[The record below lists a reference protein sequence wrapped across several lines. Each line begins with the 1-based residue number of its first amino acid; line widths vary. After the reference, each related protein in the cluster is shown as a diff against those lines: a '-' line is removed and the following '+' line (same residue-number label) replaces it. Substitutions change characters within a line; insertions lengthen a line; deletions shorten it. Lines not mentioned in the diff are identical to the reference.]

1 MLIEMKLNDMHHM
14 RALLEELERLD
25 NKTDIYEFT
34 IGILGVVITGISAS
48 SDINNARPVYLVLM
62 MIIIF
67 IFALVAMNVNIFT
80 SFSSVVVELRTE
92 LRFLIADEKE
102 GLTDI
107 DESQGTCYSKDKMIE
122 RKTVKKEIRT
132 NTVINDKTKDK

>member
-1 MLIEMKLNDMHHM
+1 MKLNDVHHM

-25 NKTDIYEFT
+25 NKNNTYEFT

-48 SDINNARPVYLVLM
+48 SEINNARPVYLVLM
-62 MIIIF
+62 MIIVF

-102 GLTDI
+102 GVTDI
-107 DESQGTCYSKDKMIE
+107 DESQGTCYSKDEMIE

-132 NTVINDKTKDK
+132 NIVIKDKTKDK